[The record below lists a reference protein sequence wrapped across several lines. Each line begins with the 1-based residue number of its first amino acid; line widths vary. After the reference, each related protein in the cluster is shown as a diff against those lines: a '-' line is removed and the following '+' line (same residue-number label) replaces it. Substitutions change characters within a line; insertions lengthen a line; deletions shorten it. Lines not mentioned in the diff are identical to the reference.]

1 MIAPYHAQVRKIRKL
16 LKEAGMVDVKVGSV
30 EEFQGQVPT
39 TVLCL
44 SVVYFTKPRVCPGTA
59 GDYRVDGTQQRGA
72 AHVRREVHTWLL
84 GEPTSVQR

>member
-1 MIAPYHAQVRKIRKL
+1 MLTPYFGQTRKIRKL

-39 TVLCL
+39 IVLCL
-44 SVVYFTKPRVCPGTA
+44 SVVYFTESRVCPGTA

-72 AHVRREVHTWLL
+72 AHVRREIYTRFL